1 MIARV
6 FLTILCGLLLATALP
21 GPGSTANAQ
30 TCANGDCP
38 NSRR

>member
-21 GPGSTANAQ
+21 GPGPTANAQ
-30 TCANGDCP
+30 ACP
-38 NSRR
+38 NGQCPR